1 MNRLLRRLLVS
12 AAIAMMVLSAA
23 ALLWLSSPLALEWV
37 TAQAIQRS
45 KQQLRFEG
53 VEGSLLGEL
62 RIARLRYDGTD
73 FFAEGEA
80 LRLRWQPLQLLAGRL
95 SLDELAAGT
104 LRYRSHDAASPV
116 LPDNLELPL
125 TVRIQRLDI
134 ESLQFGSAPEI
145 RKLRLRYHG
154 DGHQHRIG
162 LQQTLVA
169 ACALEGDIHIGAAR
183 PFVAGGQWQARCG
196 EQEKSA
202 EARVKVAGSLE
213 RLELTLDGK
222 GRGATTSGSASL
234 APFAALPLLA
244 LQLEADNVNPQS
256 WQQDLPR
263 GALNIKVQAT
273 AKNDQLAGELT
284 LGNNRPGTWNAGSLP
299 LERATTQW
307 TVLWSTPQPRIALNT
322 IDIGIPG
329 GGRINGSALWQQDR
343 GSADLRLHAVASE
356 RLDSRLRPLRI
367 DGRSRI
373 EGDTR
378 SQRITA
384 ALNAAGAALDARLV
398 HDGRQLRIEQAEL
411 RLRQG
416 LARLSG
422 ELALGGRQDFK
433 FAGELQR
440 FDPSQLAALPAASLN
455 GRYSSSGR
463 LAGAWQAQVK
473 LDLADSRLRGLPLN
487 AHADFSS
494 SARQWFDG
502 KARAAIGRNRLDVQ
516 GRYGSPGDRLT
527 ASLDAPD
534 LRALDPAWGGR
545 LNGEGAVT
553 SRKEGMQIEF
563 RLDAAE
569 LVLGKIQLA
578 GLRTNGTLA
587 PGSSGAIQIQ
597 ADARTLQFSGRRID
611 SITLNAGGNR
621 TRHVIEAR
629 SSGAD
634 LNAQMRASGGL
645 DAGMV
650 WRGTLEQLEAGAPW
664 SLRLSAPAAITA
676 GRDLVTL
683 EQFRATLL
691 GGTIGPLKLRRTAAG
706 LESEGTFSGINPAP
720 LLPKDGVIEST
731 ALQLGGQWAFSA
743 GSSLNGRAGIRRE
756 NGDLRIKGGL
766 GGSSALALALRTAR
780 AEFNAVDGRVE
791 TAIDIDSTAM
801 GNAALRG
808 QARVVQRDGRWLI
821 PGDSVIN
828 GSAALDLK
836 SLTWLRTLAP
846 ALDRIDGTLS
856 AQLRAEGSAAA
867 PRFSGTVNGDR
878 LLLRAVGPG
887 LDLRDG
893 RLRATLEG
901 TQLRLAEFEIR
912 AGQGRITAGG
922 NAELG
927 GGLRQLELQ
936 ARAERAQ
943 ILNAPQWSA
952 TIDGNGRLGLRDRK
966 LAIDGRFTLEEGRY
980 DLGNRIRPTLGDD
993 VVVRSKQMPAT
1004 AQARA
1009 LPLQLDLGLD
1019 LNNRLTLRGN
1029 GLDALLGGAIRV
1041 TSAGSGLSATGSVR
1055 TVRGNYQVF
1064 GQTLEIERG
1073 TVSFNG
1079 PLTNPGLDLRAT
1091 RKFSTAEVGVE
1102 VGGSLRRPAVKLVSN
1117 PDMSDSDRL
1126 AWLALGRDPQGSDR
1140 AQLGVLQAAALS
1152 LAGGGGKPLTGR
1164 IAEGVG
1170 LDELGFGGGE
1180 EGALGVVALGKR
1192 LTDRLSVRLEQT
1204 LGGTAGSLLRMD
1216 YYLSERWRLRGTA
1229 GAQNAGDI
1237 LFTWRFD

>member
-1 MNRLLRRLLVS
+1 MRGLLARLLLGT
-12 AAIAMMVLSAA
+12 AIAAAVLIAA
-23 ALLWLSSPLALEWV
+23 ALLWLSSPQALQWV
-37 TAQAIQRS
+37 GEQAAQRS
-45 KQQLRFEG
+45 QQKLKLEALS
-53 VEGSLLGEL
+53 GSLLGEL
-62 RIARLRYDGTD
+62 RIARLRYDD
-73 FFAEGEA
+73 AEFFAEVEA

-95 SLDELAAGT
+95 GFDEVAAAA
-104 LRYRSHDAASPV
+104 LRYSSHDSAPPA
-116 LPDNLELPL
+116 LPDSLELPL
-125 TVRIQRLDI
+125 TVQIRRLDI

-154 DGHQHRIG
+154 NNQQHRIG

-169 ACALEGDIHIGAAR
+169 GCALEGDIHIGSSR
-183 PFVAGGQWQARCG
+183 PFAAGGQWQARCG
-196 EQEKSA
+196 EQDQSA
-202 EARVKVAGSLE
+202 EAHIKVDGSLE
-213 RLELTLDGK
+213 RLELVLDGK
-222 GRGATTSGSASL
+222 GRGATASGSASL

-244 LQLEADNVNPQS
+244 LQLQADQVNPRS
-256 WQQDLPR
+256 WRKDLPD
-263 GALNIKVQAT
+263 GALKLNARAT
-273 AKNDQLAGELT
+273 ANNDQLVGELT
-284 LGNNRPGTWNAGSLP
+284 LVNSRPAPWNSGNLP
-299 LERATTQW
+299 LQRMAVQW
-307 TVLWSTPQPRIALNT
+307 SAHALQLTLNT
-322 IDIGIPG
+322 ISIDVPG
-329 GGRINGSALWQQDR
+329 GGQINGSALWREHR
-343 GSADLRLHAVASE
+343 GSADLRLRAVASE
-356 RLDSRLRPLRI
+356 GLDSRLRPLRI
-367 DGRSRI
+367 DGRVRI
-373 EGDTR
+373 EGDAA
-378 SQRITA
+378 SQQFDA
-384 ALNAAGAALDARLV
+384 ALTAAGAALDTRLL

-433 FAGELQR
+433 FAGELRR
-440 FDPSQLAALPAASLN
+440 FDPSLLAALPAASLN
-455 GRYSSSGR
+455 GRYSASGS

-487 AHADFSS
+487 ASADFSS

-502 KARAAIGRNRLDVQ
+502 RAHAMIGRNRLDIQ
-516 GRYGSPGDRLT
+516 GRYGSPGDRLAAT
-527 ASLDAPD
+527 LEAAD
-534 LRALDPAWGGR
+534 LRALDPAWNGR
-545 LNGEGAVT
+545 LNGEGALT
-553 SRKEGMQIEF
+553 SHQDGAAIEF
-563 RLDAAE
+563 RLSGAE
-569 LVLGKIQLA
+569 LALGALQLA
-578 GLRTNGTLA
+578 ELRANGTLA
-587 PGSSGAIQIQ
+587 PGSSGALQIQ
-597 ADARTLQFSGRRID
+597 ADARKLQFSGRRID
-611 SITLNAGGNR
+611 SVVLHAGGNR
-621 TRHVIEAR
+621 ARHVIEAQ

-634 LNAQMRASGGL
+634 LNARIRASGGL
-645 DAGMV
+645 DAGTV
-650 WRGTLEQLEAGAPW
+650 WRGTLDQLEAGAPW
-664 SLRLSAPAAITA
+664 SLRLTAPAAISA
-676 GRDLVTL
+676 GRDLISI
-683 EQFRATLL
+683 EQFRATML
-691 GGTIGPLKLRRTAAG
+691 GGTLGPLKLRRSATG
-706 LESEGTFSGINPAP
+706 IESEGTFTGINPAP
-720 LLPKDGVIEST
+720 LLPGDGVIESA
-731 ALQLGGQWAFSA
+731 ALQLGGQWSFST

-756 NGDLRIKGGL
+756 SGDLRIKGGS
-766 GGSSALALALRTAR
+766 GSTALALALRTAR
-780 AEFNAVDGRVE
+780 AELSASDGRVE
-791 TAIDIDSTAM
+791 TTIDIDSTTM

-808 QARVVQRDGRWLI
+808 QVRVVQRDGRWLI
-821 PGDSVIN
+821 PGDSAMAGN
-828 GSAALDLK
+828 AALDLK
-836 SLTWLRTLAP
+836 SLAWLRALVP

-856 AQLRAEGSAAA
+856 AQLRAEGSAAS
-867 PRFSGTVNGDR
+867 PRFSGTINGDR
-878 LLLRAVGPG
+878 LLLRAVSPG

-993 VVVRSKQMPAT
+993 VVVRSKQAPAT
-1004 AQARA
+1004 TQAKA

-1029 GLDALLGGAIRV
+1029 GLDALLGGAIRI
-1041 TSAGSGLSATGSVR
+1041 TSAASGLSATGSVR

-1064 GQTLEIERG
+1064 GQPLEIERG
-1073 TVSFNG
+1073 TISFNG
-1079 PLTNPGLDLRAT
+1079 ALTNPGLDLRAT
-1091 RKFSTAEVGVE
+1091 RKFATAEVGVE
-1102 VGGSLRRPAVKLVSN
+1102 VGGSLLRPALKLVSN

-1140 AQLGVLQAAALS
+1140 AQLAVLQAAALS

-1164 IAEGVG
+1164 FAEGLG
-1170 LDELGFGGGE
+1170 LDEIGFGGGGT

-1229 GAQNAGDI
+1229 GAENAGDI
-1237 LFTWRFD
+1237 LFNWRFD